1 MSTPNLSL
9 PQTVDYP
16 DLNQYDIFSIR
27 CLPARDHM
35 CHLRFKVHQFM
46 AQGFHLS
53 SEGGKD
59 ASSEIRVSGTED
71 S

>member
-1 MSTPNLSL
+1 MGLKTNRQFFVDIDALSA
-9 PQTVDYP
+9 Y
-16 DLNQYDIFSIR
+16 
-27 CLPARDHM
+27 
-35 CHLRFKVHQFM
+35 QFM
-46 AQGFHLS
+46 AQGFRLS